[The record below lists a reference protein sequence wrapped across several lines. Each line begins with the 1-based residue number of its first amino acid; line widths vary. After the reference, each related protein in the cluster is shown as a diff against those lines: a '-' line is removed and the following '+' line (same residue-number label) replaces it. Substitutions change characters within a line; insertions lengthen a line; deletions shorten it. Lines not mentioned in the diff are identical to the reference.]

1 MSEEKFEQFRE
12 RAEAG
17 VGLPDLDALARRGAA
32 RRRRRI
38 AGTAVAA
45 VAAAGVIGFA
55 VLQPGDDR
63 ADGPHLVDR
72 PSEDASPEA
81 RALSD
86 GVTPE
91 PGVPAYDEFPLST
104 GGTVRVELTTPA
116 EGWFAHLGDP
126 ERGLNVGPESEWTG
140 LLWQEATGVYKQ
152 PCGNTTGAEERIIP
166 MTDSLRPLLNRD
178 WVTVVRKPRAE
189 LLGGREAQHAV
200 LVIRGCD
207 RDYSPAIV
215 TGGDTGSLPSGE
227 AFDIWLVPLPEAG
240 TAMVVND
247 PTGNGSDEVRQQ
259 WQQVVDSLEIT
270 VEPAT

>member
-1 MSEEKFEQFRE
+1 MRHSAPFLAFAALLLTAAGCSSENDGQKTGDARDPPTSASAEPTDGPT
-12 RAEAG
+12 RAEDI
-17 VGLPDLDALARRGAA
+17 GL
-32 RRRRRI
+32 
-38 AGTAVAA
+38 V
-45 VAAAGVIGFA
+45 
-55 VLQPGDDR
+55 
-63 ADGPHLVDR
+63 
-72 PSEDASPEA
+72 
-81 RALSD
+81 D
-86 GVTPE
+86 GVTLE

-270 VEPAT
+270 VHSS